1 MSLLRDRTW
10 RLKYTPED
18 GDLVRNFYLPALRS
32 AVRYDRT
39 TGYFTA
45 GALALA
51 ARGLEGLVL
60 NDGHM
65 RLIVGCTLNQAEADA
80 IERGE
85 AARVV
90 VERQFAAFPPPG
102 QGEAAALELLAWMV
116 AHDRL
121 DIRIALPRDPG
132 TGKLR
137 AAPAIFH
144 EKTGVVED
152 KTGDKLAF
160 NGSVNE
166 SWQGW
171 TQNWES
177 FHVFCAWDDG
187 RRRVEQ
193 EEQDFQALWEN
204 KRASALVCDVPTAV
218 REGLLQFLPPEG
230 SLPRRM
236 EALVDDETASDP
248 LPPSTTAELEPI
260 QPPVPEEAASPAE
273 RRRAMWENIN
283 QAATTEP
290 GGERV
295 GEATGLVTPWP
306 HQIRAFERL
315 YRNWP
320 PRLLIADE
328 VGLGKTIQAGLLLRQ
343 GWMAGRLKRV
353 LVLAPKSVCKQWQI
367 ELREKFN
374 LSWPIYDGAKLSWP
388 KQGGAASAMERA
400 VARSEWSRE
409 PFVIMSSHLARRRD
423 RQGEL
428 LQADP
433 WDLIVLDEA
442 HHARRRGA
450 GSSQEKGAN
459 ALLSLMRELTHRT
472 DGLLLL
478 SATPMQVHPVELY
491 DLLSLLGLPEKWTA
505 DAFEGFFRDAARD
518 PITPDGFDRLA
529 DLFQA
534 AEARYGEN
542 SRSKI
547 EGWTGL
553 STLKSRRIANALR
566 DSSTLPRRA
575 LSAEERRAAQKVLR
589 RSTPV
594 AALMSRNTRDLL
606 RRYQAAGKSVGAIA
620 TRKVDDVFIALG
632 PEERAV
638 YDAVERYISLTYDKA
653 AASERNAV
661 GFVMTIYRRRLASS
675 FNALRRTLEKRL
687 AGVVDETALEEDIA
701 DALEAGEDLDAADA
715 EAREKALHEESATL
729 ESLLLQTRALGVD
742 SKALKLLDVLSDLRE
757 AGYRQAIVF
766 TQFTDTLDFLRD
778 LLAGKT
784 RVICFSGRGG
794 EVRNNDGTWKA
805 ISREDVKRRFRE
817 DQADLLLCT
826 DAAAEGLNF
835 QFCGALV
842 NYDLPWNP
850 MRVEQRIGR
859 IDRLGQKFADIRIV
873 NLHYA
878 NTVEADVYMALRARI
893 DVFENVVG
901 GLQPILNRLPKLIEA
916 SVLSAGSDSADRA
929 EQAVRSLDQEMSS
942 PSEAIDLAD
951 YADDDLELPPL
962 PEPALTLNDLERLL
976 HAPELLPSGVEV
988 SPLGIRDFR
997 YSSPEL
1003 GRIVRV
1009 TVNRSFFDEHGESV
1023 EFWSPGSPT
1032 FPFVPPS

>member
-1 MSLLRDRTW
+1 MSLLRDREW

-18 GDLVRNFYLPALRS
+18 GDLVRGFYLPALRS

-60 NDGHM
+60 NDGRM
-65 RLIVGCTLNQAEADA
+65 RLIVGCTLDQAEADA
-80 IERGE
+80 IEQGE
-85 AARVV
+85 AARTV
-90 VERQFAAFPPPG
+90 VERRFAAFPAPA

-116 AHDRL
+116 AYDRL
-121 DIRIALPRDPG
+121 EIRVALPRDPA

-144 EKTGVVED
+144 EKTGVIED

-187 RRRVEQ
+187 RRRVDQ
-193 EEQDFQALWEN
+193 EEQDFLALWEN
-204 KRASALVCDVPTAV
+204 RQLSALVCDVPTAV
-218 REGLLQFLPPEG
+218 REGLLRFLPPDG
-230 SLPRRM
+230 ALPRRVEDLL
-236 EALVDDETASDP
+236 EADTPTVPPATPVEPDVASTPIAEPDV
-248 LPPSTTAELEPI
+248 STSE
-260 QPPVPEEAASPAE
+260 Q
-273 RRRAMWENIN
+273 RRSVWDNIN
-283 QAATTEP
+283 QSATREP

-306 HQIRAFERL
+306 HQVRAFERL

-328 VGLGKTIQAGLLLRQ
+328 VGLGKTIQAGMLLRQ
-343 GWMAGRLKRV
+343 GWMSGRLKRV
-353 LVLAPKSVCKQWQI
+353 LVLAPKSVCRQWQL

-374 LSWPIYDGAKLSWP
+374 LSWPIYDGSKLIWP
-388 KQGGAASAMERA
+388 KQGGAETPVERP
-400 VARSEWSRE
+400 VSRDEWSRE

-423 RQGEL
+423 RQPEL
-428 LQADP
+428 MQADG

-450 GSSQEKGAN
+450 GSSQDKGAN
-459 ALLSLMRELTHRT
+459 ALLGLMRELTRRT

-478 SATPMQVHPVELY
+478 SATPMQVHPVELF
-491 DLLSLLGLPEKWTA
+491 DLLSLLGLPDAWTS
-505 DAFEGFFRDAARD
+505 DAFEAFFRDAARD
-518 PITPDGFDRLA
+518 PLTPDGFDRLA
-529 DLFQA
+529 SLFQA
-534 AEARYGEN
+534 AEARYGEAA
-542 SRSKI
+542 RDKM
-547 EGWTGL
+547 ERWTGL
-553 STLKSRRIANALR
+553 SRISSRKIANALR
-566 DSSTLPRRA
+566 DRSPLPRRA
-575 LSAEERRAAQKVLR
+575 LTAEERRAAQKVLR

-594 AALMSRNTRDLL
+594 AALMSRHTRDLL

-620 TRKVDDVFIALG
+620 TRKVDDVFIALR

-653 AASERNAV
+653 AAAERNAV

-675 FNALRRTLEKRL
+675 FHALRRTLEKRL
-687 AGVVDETALEEDIA
+687 AGVVDESALEEDIA

-715 EAREKALHEESATL
+715 EARQEALHEESSTL
-729 ESLLLQTRALGVD
+729 ETLLAQTSKLGVD
-742 SKALKLLDVLSDLRE
+742 SKALQLVDTLSDLRE

-778 LLAGKT
+778 LLASKT

-794 EVRNNDGTWKA
+794 EVRNPDGTWKTV
-805 ISREDVKRRFRE
+805 SREDVKRRFRE

-859 IDRLGQKFADIRIV
+859 IDRLGQRFAEIRVV

-878 NTVEADVYMALRARI
+878 NTVEADVYHALRARI
-893 DVFENVVG
+893 DVFEQVVG
-901 GLQPILNRLPKLIEA
+901 GLQPILNKLPKLIEA
-916 SVLSAGSDSADRA
+916 SVLSAGASSADRA
-929 EQAVRSLDQEMSS
+929 EQAVRALDQQMSG

-951 YADDDLELPPL
+951 YADDDLELPPQ
-962 PEPALTLNDLERLL
+962 PEPTLTLDDLLRLL
-976 HAPELLPSGVEV
+976 KSPELLPPGVEAGA
-988 SPLGIRDFR
+988 LGPADYR
-997 YSSPEL
+997 YSSPDL
-1003 GRIVRV
+1003 GRVLRV
-1009 TVNRSFFDEHGESV
+1009 TVDRAFFDEHADSV
-1023 EFWSPGSPT
+1023 EFWSPGSPA
-1032 FPFVPPS
+1032 FPFAPP